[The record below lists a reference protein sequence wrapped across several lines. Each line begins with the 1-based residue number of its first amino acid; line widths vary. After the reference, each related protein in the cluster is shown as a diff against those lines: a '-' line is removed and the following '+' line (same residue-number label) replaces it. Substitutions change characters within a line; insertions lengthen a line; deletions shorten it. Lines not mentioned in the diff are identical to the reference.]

1 MSPKHQIKM
10 PLSNPIVFLFVFCI
24 LFYLSGKMFTFPQQT
39 STAHV
44 KLSTTREDFSAV
56 TVCLRSFTD
65 LSRNHV
71 LFSLATPSA
80 ANDLMIFKWAPANQI
95 EIAARNVGAVFDGQE
110 YTLNAWLSVCAT
122 WDSASGLEQLWL
134 NGKPSSRKFTSAGSN
149 IRGRAI
155 ITLGQEQDSY
165 GGGFDAKQSFVGM
178 ISDVHMWDY
187 VLSPYEIHCYMDNIN
202 FTPGNVLNWRALDFQ
217 ITGRVLLEEKQ
228 NIFH

>member
-1 MSPKHQIKM
+1 MTTYSFFQWNFY
-10 PLSNPIVFLFVFCI
+10 LSVLCVLFK
-24 LFYLSGKMFTFPQQT
+24 YLSGKMFTFPQQT

-44 KLSTTREDFSAV
+44 RLSTTRVDFRAV

-65 LSRNHV
+65 LSRAYG

-80 ANDLMIFKWAPANQI
+80 ANDFLLFKTATANQI
-95 EIAARNVGAVFDGQE
+95 YVYARNADALFDGQE

-122 WDSASGLEQLWL
+122 WDSASGLGQVWL
-134 NGKPSSRKFTSAGSN
+134 NGKPSSRKFTKSGSN
-149 IRGRAI
+149 IKGRTI

-187 VLSPYEIHCYMDNIN
+187 VLSPCEISRYTDNIN

-228 NIFH
+228 NICY